1 MDNDSWNRVM
11 MWISVI
17 WLIVILFRLVFY
29 TSYLS
34 GSESGRIFS
43 TVLNIILI
51 FCFRFFVIR
60 RNCFRLNRFCRSL
73 YCSLFLNLLDFI
85 LADNFCL
92 SIVHKRSNHNEIFI
106 WFHQ

>member
-51 FCFRFFVIR
+51 IGLVLVVVHFGRRFLRVTAAKVDREGRCQYCYAKLSPEDTFCPKCGMDVIR
-60 RNCFRLNRFCRSL
+60 KGK
-73 YCSLFLNLLDFI
+73 D
-85 LADNFCL
+85 
-92 SIVHKRSNHNEIFI
+92 
-106 WFHQ
+106 